1 MLELYNGYI
10 KKVQAGI
17 VPVCD
22 YVRMAVVR
30 QLNDLKR
37 QRTKEFPFYFDEHE
51 AERWTSFIACLR
63 HTSGEW
69 KGQHF
74 NIQDFQAFR
83 WACLFGWQR
92 TDGKGRRFRRAF
104 VEVARKQGKTEEAA
118 AIMLGGMVI
127 DGEQTAQIYSA
138 ATTRHQ
144 AKIVYNAAKMM
155 GRSLRQDS
163 EYMADGLKVMQH
175 RVLWNPTDSY
185 MEALSAEAGTLDGL
199 SPHVAVIDEFH
210 AHPSNEVLKVIE
222 TGMGARSQPL
232 TYIIT
237 TAGFNFESPWY
248 HLRQNCIDILR
259 GLKTDETFFGVIYT
273 LDDKDDWNDRSTWVK
288 ANPQIGITPTW
299 EFMESEYTKAINE
312 GGRSEVEFKTKN
324 LNMPVGVSEVW
335 IPDEIWQSC
344 PNEINESALL
354 GCECY
359 AGIDFA
365 SVSDFTAMTLLFPPT
380 EAGQP
385 YTILP
390 FFWIPEEVLKIRSR
404 DLPDIVRWQQQ
415 GLVNVTPGN
424 VTDYDYL
431 AAEVARLRTMYDI
444 RAIGYDPHNAW
455 QTIAKL
461 EADGLPMDK
470 FSQGIMNMSPPSKEF
485 ERIVRNGML
494 NHGGNPVL
502 RWMLQNCVPYY
513 DANENLKIRKMKET
527 RGAKIDGIV
536 STVIA
541 LGEFLKNPVDDVYSQ
556 TDVYYI

>member
-1 MLELYNGYI
+1 MLEGYNRYI
-10 KKVQAGI
+10 KTVQAGI

-22 YVRMAVVR
+22 YVKNAVTR

-37 QRTKEFPFYFDEHE
+37 QGTPDFPYHFDEQE
-51 AERWTSFIACLR
+51 AERWISFIAILR

-69 KGQHF
+69 KGQFF

-83 WACLFGWQR
+83 WAVLFGWQR
-92 TDGKGRRFRRAF
+92 NDGKGRRFRRAF

-118 AIMLGGMVI
+118 AIMLGGLLI

-155 GRSLRQDS
+155 GRELKQDS
-163 EYMADGLKVMQH
+163 ETIRDLLKVMQH
-175 RVLWNPTDSY
+175 RVIFEQNDSF

-210 AHPSNEVLKVIE
+210 AHPTNEVLKVIE
-222 TGMGARSQPL
+222 TGMGARTQPL

-248 HLRQNCIDILR
+248 HMRQNCIDILR
-259 GLKTDETFFGVIYT
+259 GLKHDDTFFGIIYT
-273 LDDKDDWNDRSTWVK
+273 LDDGDDWNDKTAWVK
-288 ANPQIGITPTW
+288 ANPQIGTTPTW
-299 EFMESEYTKAINE
+299 EFMESEYTKAVNE

-324 LNMPVGVSEVW
+324 LNLPVGVSEVW
-335 IPDEIWQSC
+335 IPDELWQAC
-344 PNEINESALL
+344 PNEINHAELQ
-354 GCECY
+354 GRECY

-365 SVSDFTAMTLLFPPT
+365 AVSDFTALVVLFPPVSDDD
-380 EAGQP
+380 P
-385 YTILP
+385 YIIIP
-390 FFWIPEEVLKIRSR
+390 HFWIPEEVLKIRSR
-404 DLPDIVRWQQQ
+404 DLPDIVRWQKD
-415 GLVNVTPGN
+415 GLVTVTPGN

-431 AAEVARLRTMYDI
+431 TAEVHRLRSLYDI
-444 RAIGYDPHNAW
+444 RSIGYDPHNAW
-455 QTIAKL
+455 QTISKL

-485 ERIVRNGML
+485 ERIVRNARL

-513 DANENLKIRKMKET
+513 DFNENLKIRKMKET

-536 STVIA
+536 AAIIA
-541 LGEFLKNPVDDVYSQ
+541 LGEYLKNPQPEVYSQ
-556 TDVYYI
+556 TGLFYV

>member
-22 YVRMAVVR
+22 YVRMAVSR
-30 QLNDLKR
+30 QLHDLKR
-37 QRTKEFPFYFDEHE
+37 QRTKGFPFYFDEHE

-237 TAGFNFESPWY
+237 TSGFNFESPWY

-259 GLKTDETFFGVIYT
+259 GIKTDETFFGVIYT
-273 LDDKDDWNDRSTWVK
+273 LDDKDDWNDRSTWIK
-288 ANPQIGITPTW
+288 SNPQIGITPTW

-344 PNEINESALL
+344 PNEINESELL

-404 DLPDIVRWQQQ
+404 DLPDIVRWQQH

-541 LGEFLKNPVDDVYSQ
+541 LGEYLKNPVDDVYSQ

>member
-1 MLELYNGYI
+1 MLEPYHGYI
-10 KKVQAGI
+10 KKVQSGI

-22 YVRMAVVR
+22 YVRMAVDR

-37 QRTKEFPFYFDEHE
+37 QRRPDFPFYFDEEE
-51 AERWTSFIACLR
+51 ADRWISFISILR

-69 KGQHF
+69 KGQNF
-74 NIQDFQAFR
+74 NVQDFQAFR

-118 AIMLGGMVI
+118 AIMLGGMII

-155 GRSLRQDS
+155 GRSLRTDS
-163 EYMADGLKVMQH
+163 DTMAEGLKVMQH
-175 RVLWNPTDSY
+175 RVIWNPTDSY

-237 TAGFNFESPWY
+237 TAGFNFESPWF

-259 GLKTDETFFGVIYT
+259 GLKTDETFFGIIYT
-273 LDDKDDWNDRSTWVK
+273 LDDGDDWNDRTTWVK

-299 EFMESEYTKAINE
+299 EFMESEYTKAVNE

-335 IPDEIWQSC
+335 IPDELWQAC
-344 PNEINESALL
+344 PSDIDLNALA
-354 GCECY
+354 GRECY

-365 SVSDFTAMTLLFPPT
+365 SVSDFTAMTLLFPPQ
-380 EAGQP
+380 EPNEP
-385 YTILP
+385 YIALP
-390 FFWIPEEVLKIRSR
+390 YFWIPEEVLKMRSR
-404 DLPDIVRWQQQ
+404 DLPDILRWQQQ

-431 AAEVARLRTMYDI
+431 AAEVARLRTLYDI

-461 EADGLPMDK
+461 ESDGLPMDK

-485 ERIVRNGML
+485 ERIVRNRML

-536 STVIA
+536 STIIA
-541 LGEFLKNPVDDVYSQ
+541 LGEYLKNPVSDVYSQ
-556 TDVYYI
+556 ADVFYI

>member
-1 MLELYNGYI
+1 MLELYHAYI
-10 KKVQAGI
+10 KKVQSGI

-22 YVRMAVVR
+22 YVRMAVDR

-37 QRTKEFPFYFDEHE
+37 QRKKDFPFYFDDEE
-51 AERWTSFIACLR
+51 ADRWISFISCLR

-118 AIMLGGMVI
+118 AIMLGGMII
-127 DGEQTAQIYSA
+127 DDEQTAQIYSA

-155 GRSLRQDS
+155 GRALRSDS
-163 EYMADGLKVMQH
+163 DLMSEGLKIMQH
-175 RVLWNPTDSY
+175 RVIWNPNDSY

-222 TGMGARSQPL
+222 TGMGARAQPL

-299 EFMESEYTKAINE
+299 EFMESEYTKAVNE

-335 IPDEIWQSC
+335 IPDEIWQAC
-344 PNEINESALL
+344 PADIDINSLL
-354 GCECY
+354 GQECY

-365 SVSDFTAMTLLFPPT
+365 SVSDFTALTLLFPPKD
-380 EAGQP
+380 AGQP
-385 YTILP
+385 YVILP
-390 FFWIPEEVLKIRSR
+390 FFWIPEDVLKLRSR
-404 DLPDIVRWQQQ
+404 DLPDILRWQQQ

-431 AAEVARLRTMYDI
+431 TAEVSRLRTLYDI
-444 RAIGYDPHNAW
+444 RAMGYDPHNAW

-485 ERIVRNGML
+485 ERLVRNGMI
-494 NHGGNPVL
+494 NHGANPVL

-536 STVIA
+536 ATIIA
-541 LGEFLKNPVDDVYSQ
+541 LGEYLKNPVDDVYSQ